1 MAPRPRERTTKEI
14 TMKKLARMLA
24 TMLILVLM
32 GPGPLSLQGQEELRL
47 VELSPRFGEVAT
59 RGSALSL
66 EAGID
71 LREVP
76 LRAALEYLHSASGA
90 PLAYSPSRI
99 PQDLLVSC
107 QCRDVAV
114 GEALSNILAGSGF
127 EFTVVGPQIVIRE
140 TTGSAAPSGPAGLRG
155 SDRGNAMR
163 PLRLPSPE
171 ARPVARS
178 MTRNISGRVAAR
190 SSGQGIATAQ
200 ISVVGT
206 GLGTLTDAEGRFEIQ
221 VPAREVTL
229 VVQRIGFRTAE
240 VVVPM
245 DQSQVEILMEVDFL
259 GLDEIV
265 VTGRATGTPR
275 RNLPHAVSSV
285 SGEEL
290 NRLPAGSMEQQLYG
304 RIAGAN
310 IQSNTHAPGGGMQVR
325 LRGPSTFIGSHTP
338 LYVVDGVI
346 VSDVTVPS
354 GVHQVTASS
363 ANPVV
368 GSRQDNSPNRIADLN
383 PNDIESIEILKGAS
397 ASAIYGSKANNGVII
412 IRTRQGQTGRPQYN
426 VRQRVG
432 VSTMANQVG
441 FRRFETMEDA
451 VAAFGSLA
459 QEYWA
464 PGRFFDHERELAG
477 HNPVSWEFSGSA
489 SGAIGDTRYFI
500 SGLWLDEEGILTG
513 TGHEKQSIRLN
524 LNQRLHERL
533 TMDVNT
539 NVVRS
544 QTARGFTQNDN
555 RSISYWMTLPRTP
568 TFVDLRRRP
577 DGSFP
582 TNPFSNSNPLQTAA
596 LSTNDETVWRFIGS
610 VNSEYTAITR
620 PGHLLRVLGTAG
632 ADLFAQKNDLL
643 TPPELQFE
651 PLNGLPGTSLRGSAY
666 NQNINLSVSAVHDFT
681 PERLPVRFTTSV
693 GTQYEVRDLDL
704 TRTTARN
711 LIGGLSNVDRGTT
724 LEVFQR
730 RERVEDIGFFVQE
743 DILVGDRLLLTAS
756 VRGDRSSNNADP
768 AEVFWYPKVAGSYR
782 FLDVLPGMNEVKI
795 RGAVGASGNQ
805 PLFGQKFTEFQGQ
818 NIDGLST
825 LSVLGVTA
833 ANDLRPERQRE
844 IEGGI
849 DVIFFD
855 ERATVELTAFQ
866 QNITDVLLQRE
877 LPASSGFSTAIFN
890 GGETRIRGLEAGV
903 TAIPILRDD
912 LSWNTRLTWSLDRSK
927 ILELGVPPFV
937 TGGFGFL
944 YGAFFA
950 REGGSMTDIWGN
962 VTQPDGSVRTELI
975 GNANPDFRMGLANNV
990 QWGDFSMTA
999 VLDWQKGSNVIHLTR
1014 LLADLAGNSPDCNVI
1029 RADGESECARRIR
1042 LWPTDTS
1049 VYMESG
1055 SFLKLREMSVTYS
1068 VPQAMVERWLPGSPR
1083 FARLSFS
1090 ARDLLRITNY
1100 SGMDPEVSNFGSQAI
1115 GRNVDVAAYPPSRS
1129 FWFSVDFGF

>member
-1 MAPRPRERTTKEI
+1 
-14 TMKKLARMLA
+14 MKKLGRMLA
-24 TMLILVLM
+24 AALILFLA
-32 GPGPLSLQGQEELRL
+32 GPGPLSLLGQQELRL
-47 VELSPRFGEVAT
+47 VELGPGYGEVAT
-59 RGSALSL
+59 RGSALGL

-71 LREVP
+71 LRDIP
-76 LRAALEYLHSASGA
+76 LRTALEYLRAASGA
-90 PLAYSPSRI
+90 PLAFSPSLLPR
-99 PQDLLVSC
+99 DLLVSC
-107 QCRDVAV
+107 ECREVGV
-114 GEALSNILAGSGF
+114 GEALSTLLADSGF
-127 EFTVVGPQIVIRE
+127 EYAVVGRQIVIRE
-140 TTGSAAPSGPAGLRG
+140 TAEREAARKRGLLPPA
-155 SDRGNAMR
+155 DRAR
-163 PLRLPSPE
+163 STRALRLPTPD
-171 ARPVARS
+171 ARPVAHS

-190 SSGQGIATAQ
+190 ASGQGIATAQ
-200 ISVVGT
+200 ISVLGT
-206 GLGTLTDAEGRFEIQ
+206 GLGTLTDPEGRFEIQ

-229 VVQRIGFRTAE
+229 MVQRIGFRTAE
-240 VVVPM
+240 VVVPL
-245 DQSQVEILMEVDFL
+245 DQAQVEILMEVDFL

-275 RNLPHAVSSV
+275 RNLPHAVSSLNQ
-285 SGEEL
+285 EEL
-290 NRLPAGSMEQQLYG
+290 NRVPTTSMEQQLYG
-304 RIAGAN
+304 KIAGAN

-363 ANPVV
+363 GNPVA
-368 GSRQDNSPNRIADLN
+368 GSRQDNAPNRIADLN

-397 ASAIYGSKANNGVII
+397 ASAIYGSKANNGVVI

-426 VRQRVG
+426 IRQRVG
-432 VSTMANQVG
+432 VSAMANQVG
-441 FRRFETMEDA
+441 FRRFDTLEDA
-451 VAAFGSLA
+451 VSAFGA
-459 QEYWA
+459 RAEEYWA
-464 PGRFFDHERELAG
+464 PGRFYDHEKELAG
-477 HNPVSWEFSGSA
+477 SNPVSWELSGSA
-489 SGAIGDTRYFI
+489 SGAVGDTRYFF
-500 SGLWLDEEGILTG
+500 SGLALNEEGILTG
-513 TGHEKQSIRLN
+513 TGHEKQSVRLN
-524 LNQRLHERL
+524 LNQRLGERL
-533 TMDVNT
+533 TLDVNT
-539 NVVRS
+539 NAVRS

-568 TFVDLRRRP
+568 TFVDLRRRA

-596 LSTNDETVWRFIGS
+596 LSRNDETVWRFIGS
-610 VNSEYTAITR
+610 VNSEFTAVSNAS
-620 PGHLLRVLGTAG
+620 HLVRVLGIAG

-666 NQNINLSVSAVHDFT
+666 NQNINLSLSAVHDFT

-711 LIGGLSNVDRGTT
+711 LIGGLSNVDKGTT

-730 RERVEDIGFFVQE
+730 RERVEDVGFFVQE
-743 DILVGDRLLLTAS
+743 DVLVGDRLLLTAS

-768 AEVFWYPKVAGSYR
+768 SEVFWYPKVAGSYR
-782 FLDVLPGMNEVKI
+782 FLDFFPGVNEVKV

-805 PLFGQKFTEFQGQ
+805 PLFGQKFTEFQGE

-825 LSVLGVTA
+825 LSVLGITA
-833 ANDLRPERQRE
+833 ASDLRPERQRE

-903 TAIPILRDD
+903 TAVPILRDD
-912 LSWNTRLTWSLDRSK
+912 LTWNARLTWSLDRSK
-927 ILELGVPPFV
+927 IIELGVPPFV

-975 GNANPDFRMGLANNV
+975 GNASPDFRMGLTNNV
-990 QWGDFSMTA
+990 QWGDFSVAA

-1014 LLADLAGNSPDCNVI
+1014 LLADLARNSPDCNVI

-1055 SFLKLREMSVTYS
+1055 SFLKLREMAVTYS
-1068 VPQAMVERWLPGSPR
+1068 VPQSVVERWLPGSPR